1 MVAPDRESC
10 FEHLPSF
17 SGAYR
22 GHGVGAKNIMVCRV
36 LECGRARCHLAG
48 RNLSAD
54 IT

>member
-1 MVAPDRESC
+1 
-10 FEHLPSF
+10 
-17 SGAYR
+17 
-22 GHGVGAKNIMVCRV
+22 MVCRV